1 MNKSNLSY
9 QTLRGLAKQ
18 AAQNMGLFSNA
29 VQIVLDCNSTR
40 YENKDLYNVYINY
53 LNKQPEKTLSS
64 QSNITTYY
72 YLLGLINGSQT
83 KKDSLKIDND
93 FINRHI
99 QVINY

>member
-29 VQIVLDCNSTR
+29 VQVVLDCNTTR

-53 LNKQPEKTLSS
+53 PNKQPAKTLSN

-72 YLLGLINGSQT
+72 YLLGLINGSLT
-83 KKDSLKIDND
+83 KKDTLKIDND
-93 FINRHI
+93 FIKRHI
-99 QVINY
+99 QVIKV

>member
-1 MNKSNLSY
+1 MSKSNLSY

-29 VQIVLDCNSTR
+29 VQVVLDCNSTR

-53 LNKQPEKTLSS
+53 SNKQPEKTLSS

-83 KKDSLKIDND
+83 KKDTLKIDND

-99 QVINY
+99 EVIKV

>member
-29 VQIVLDCNSTR
+29 VQVVLDCNSTR
-40 YENKDLYNVYINY
+40 YENQDLYNVYINY
-53 LNKQPEKTLSS
+53 SNKQPEKTLSN

-72 YLLGLINGSQT
+72 YLLGLINGSLT
-83 KKDSLKIDND
+83 KKDTLKIDND
-93 FINRHI
+93 FITRHI
-99 QVINY
+99 EVLKV

>member
-29 VQIVLDCNSTR
+29 VQVVLDCNSTR
-40 YENKDLYNVYINY
+40 YENQDLYNVYINY
-53 LNKQPEKTLSS
+53 PNKQPAKTLSS

-72 YLLGLINGSQT
+72 YLLGLINGSLT
-83 KKDSLKIDND
+83 KKDTLKIDND

>member
-1 MNKSNLSY
+1 MTKSNLNY

-29 VQIVLDCNSTR
+29 VQVVLDSNSTR
-40 YENKDLYNVYINY
+40 YENQDLYNVYINY
-53 LNKQPEKTLSS
+53 PNKQPQKTLSS

-83 KKDSLKIDND
+83 KKDTLKIDND

-99 QVINY
+99 EVIKV

>member
-1 MNKSNLSY
+1 MTNSNLSY

-29 VQIVLDCNSTR
+29 VQVVLDCNSTR

-53 LNKQPEKTLSS
+53 SNKQPEKTLSN

-72 YLLGLINGSQT
+72 YLLGLINGSLT
-83 KKDSLKIDND
+83 KKDTLNIDND

-99 QVINY
+99 EVIKG

>member
-1 MNKSNLSY
+1 MTNSNLSY

-29 VQIVLDCNSTR
+29 VQVVLDCNSTS
-40 YENKDLYNVYINY
+40 YENQDLYNVYINY
-53 LNKQPEKTLSS
+53 SNKQPAKTLSS

>member
-29 VQIVLDCNSTR
+29 VQVVLDCNSTR
-40 YENKDLYNVYINY
+40 YENQDLYNVYINY
-53 LNKQPEKTLSS
+53 SNKQPEKTLSS

-72 YLLGLINGSQT
+72 YLLGLINGSQR
-83 KKDSLKIDND
+83 KKDTLKIDND

>member
-29 VQIVLDCNSTR
+29 VQVVLDCNSTR
-40 YENKDLYNVYINY
+40 YENQDLYNVYINY
-53 LNKQPEKTLSS
+53 PNKQLEKTLSN

-72 YLLGLINGSQT
+72 YLLGLINGSLT
-83 KKDSLKIDND
+83 KKDTLKIDND
-93 FINRHI
+93 FINRHFE
-99 QVINY
+99 VIKG

>member
-29 VQIVLDCNSTR
+29 VQVVLDSNSTR
-40 YENKDLYNVYINY
+40 YENQDLYNVYINY
-53 LNKQPEKTLSS
+53 SNKQPEKTLSS

-72 YLLGLINGSQT
+72 YLLGLINGSLT
-83 KKDSLKIDND
+83 KKDTLKIDND

-99 QVINY
+99 EVLKV

>member
-29 VQIVLDCNSTR
+29 VQVVLDCNSTR
-40 YENKDLYNVYINY
+40 YENQDLYNVYINY
-53 LNKQPEKTLSS
+53 PNKQPEKTLSN

-72 YLLGLINGSQT
+72 YLLGLINGSLT
-83 KKDSLKIDND
+83 KKDTLKIDND
-93 FINRHI
+93 FITRHI
-99 QVINY
+99 EVLKV

>member
-29 VQIVLDCNSTR
+29 VQVVLDCNSTR
-40 YENKDLYNVYINY
+40 YENQDLYNVYINY
-53 LNKQPEKTLSS
+53 PNKQPEKTLSN

-72 YLLGLINGSQT
+72 YLLGLINGSLT
-83 KKDSLKIDND
+83 KKDTLKINND

>member
-29 VQIVLDCNSTR
+29 VQVVLDCNSTK
-40 YENKDLYNVYINY
+40 YENQDLYNVYINY
-53 LNKQPEKTLSS
+53 PNKQPEKTLSS
-64 QSNITTYY
+64 QSNITAYY
-72 YLLGLINGSQT
+72 YLLGLINGSLT
-83 KKDSLKIDND
+83 KKDTLKIDNN

-99 QVINY
+99 EVLKV